1 MKHRRPLPN
10 QKRRQTG
17 SAARRRQLAAAAVAI
32 VSVAAPVAWP
42 APPMASATP
51 SDGVSARTLSKQTAD
66 GKDYILSEVTIAPGG
81 SLGWHTN
88 QGELFGIVKSGTI
101 THFIADCT
109 QDGVHSAG
117 DPITDPAGPEH
128 VHTARNLG
136 DVPVVLDIT
145 YIDVAGAPT
154 TDEVPNPGCPFE

>member
-1 MKHRRPLPN
+1 MNHQPPLPN
-10 QKRRQTG
+10 RMRLHIG
-17 SAARRRQLAAAAVAI
+17 SAVPPRQLAAAAVAI
-32 VSVAAPVAWP
+32 VTVAAPVAWP

-51 SDGVSARTLSKQTAD
+51 SVGVSAKTLSKQTAD
-66 GKDYILSEVTIAPGG
+66 GKDYIVSEVTIAPGG

-88 QGELFGIVKSGTI
+88 QGELYGIVKSGTI
-101 THFIADCT
+101 SHFIADCT

-117 DPITDPAGPEH
+117 DPISDPAGPEH

-154 TDEVPNPGCPFE
+154 TDNVPNPGCPFE